1 MRLEQMTVHLR
12 SRSAWEAVELGMAL
26 VRRDA
31 GSIWKPWLL
40 VSLPLFVLLNAAG
53 WALDRIWLAGL
64 LMWWLKPLFDRIP
77 LFAISRSVFGSVPTT
92 RETLVAQL
100 RWGWRPLLHTLTWRR
115 LSPARSLLMPIDLL
129 EGAHGPQLRERRR
142 VLGSAAYGSAAL
154 LTLVCLG
161 FEAALLAACLAL
173 IFMFVPF
180 EYLPETARAAWSL
193 VSEQPPWWAQVGWN
207 VFAWIAVSVIE
218 PFFVGAGFG
227 LYLNRRTQIEAWDV
241 EIAFRKLRARLL
253 AIGASSA
260 LLLAVLATGMA
271 LTTMAPL
278 HAQERDGRM
287 LPRASTPA
295 RPAATPLARQAPA
308 RQAIEPPTLPIV
320 FGDAHVDDR
329 RFRKAADSAY
339 EDPLLSA
346 RRTEVIWQKRNPPE
360 ARPDAKRDISW
371 LAGIAGFFA
380 FVAEWALWII
390 VGVLVVLLLV
400 SARHWLPWM
409 RGATRRRK
417 PLPPDIESTLLEVPE
432 TLPGDV
438 PAAARRLWAQ
448 GRPRQ
453 ALALLY
459 RASVGSMSQRADV
472 ALPPG
477 ATEAQCLR
485 ASRRMPDG
493 EDRALFA
500 RMVRTWQIAAYA
512 RRLPPVDDFESMLA
526 QLQQRFG
533 WSR

>member
-1 MRLEQMTVHLR
+1 MRLEQMTVNLR
-12 SRSAWEAVELGMAL
+12 ARSAWEAVELGMAL

-31 GSIWKPWLL
+31 AAIWTSWLL
-40 VSLPLFVLLNAAG
+40 VTLPVLMVLNVAA

-77 LFAISRSVFGSVPTT
+77 LLVISRSLFGSVPAT

-129 EGAHGPQLRERRR
+129 EGAQGPQLRERRR
-142 VLGSAAYGSAAL
+142 VLGSAAYGTAAL
-154 LTLVCLG
+154 LTLVCLN
-161 FEAALLAACLAL
+161 FEAVLLTACMAL
-173 IFMFVPF
+173 IFLFVPF

-193 VSEQPPWWAQVGWN
+193 VSEQPPWWAQMGLN
-207 VFAWIAVSVIE
+207 VFAWLAVSVIE

-260 LLLAVLATGMA
+260 LVLTVLATGMA
-271 LTTMAPL
+271 VITMAPL
-278 HAQERDGRM
+278 HAQERDARM

-295 RPAATPLARQAPA
+295 QPAATPPARQAP
-308 RQAIEPPTLPIV
+308 ESPTLPIV
-320 FGDAHVDDR
+320 FGDARVHDG
-329 RFRKAADSAY
+329 RFRKAADTAY

-346 RRTEVIWQKRNPPE
+346 RRTEVTWQKRNKPE
-360 ARPDAKRDISW
+360 ARPDEKRDMSW
-371 LAGIAGFFA
+371 LAGMAAFFA
-380 FVAEWALWII
+380 LVAEWGLWIV
-390 VGVLVVLLLV
+390 VGVLVMLLMI

-409 RGATRRRK
+409 RGVTRRHK
-417 PLPPDIESTLLEVPE
+417 SLTPEIESTVLEIPE
-432 TLPGDV
+432 TLPDDV

-512 RRLPPVDDFESMLA
+512 QRMPPTEEFESMLA

-533 WSR
+533 WA